1 MTGEDKHPGEVIW
14 LKSTASTNAELKALA
29 ASGVPE
35 WTTIVADSQSG
46 GRGRLGRSWHS
57 DGPWG
62 LWASILLRPAI
73 APEKAP
79 LLGIMGALA
88 VVHSLK
94 ALAGLNAGIKWPN
107 DVELDGFKLCGV
119 LPEAGFGLSGLEWVV
134 LGIGI
139 NLSEPPIPIPEELA
153 GKAASVE
160 RLSGINIQRPV
171 MLERL
176 LRELRSLYNVY
187 VSDGGTSLLKG
198 ARAASVLDGKKITVL
213 TGGISYEAKA
223 IGMDEFGA
231 MVIED
236 GSGARRRLLSGEVS
250 VRRS

>member
-1 MTGEDKHPGEVIW
+1 MRQQQHPGEVIW
-14 LKSTASTNAELKALA
+14 LKSTVSTNAELKSLA
-29 ASGVPE
+29 ASGAPE
-35 WTTIVADSQSG
+35 WTTVVSDSQSE

-73 APEKAP
+73 VPEKAP

-88 VVHSLK
+88 VVRSLK

-119 LPEAGFGLSGLEWVV
+119 LPEAGFGPSGLEWVV

-139 NLSEPPIPIPEELA
+139 NLSEPPIPMPEELS

-160 RLSGINIQRPV
+160 RLSGISIQRPV

-176 LRELRSLYNVY
+176 LKELRSLYNSY
-187 VSDGGTSLLKG
+187 MSDGGSSLLKG
-198 ARAASVLDGKKITVL
+198 ASSSSVLEGKKITVL
-213 TGGISYEAKA
+213 AGGNSYEAKA

-231 MVIED
+231 LVVED